1 MRVYEK
7 KHNKSILCLLI
18 FAVVF
23 AAASCSDAI
32 FFTISQ
38 EVKPVDPRI
47 KGTPTN
53 FAVYDN
59 AMYVASGK
67 TVYRYKDGSWTDME
81 PGGRISQL
89 AATTGALYALCY
101 TDSSSGVEY
110 FIKKYDTTNGWQN
123 VTGNPTGNNLYQHIY
138 AADDVLFIS
147 AASSV
152 GQAPTDDYIV
162 LYVQNSS
169 STTINSSWGTG
180 VKGEISGAV
189 KSGSDYFISTK
200 EHGILHTSGISSAP
214 TAISGS
220 DGIFF
225 VGMIKLD
232 NSSIVAINRNGHIYT
247 VTTSAVTRHGNISLG
262 TRSASGALSLWEDKD
277 DTSKKLLLVG
287 RQEMS
292 EYTVTSGYTY
302 GYVEL
307 VLDSSGNI
315 TGEYKEPG
323 NGTPTSV
330 VDGNE
335 RYTSTIGKRPVN
347 HIFEVLAGVDAD
359 RILFASTQNNGVW
372 PYRQRD
378 GEFQWNAEE

>member
-1 MRVYEK
+1 M
-7 KHNKSILCLLI
+7 LI
-18 FAVVF
+18 FAVVLTVT
-23 AAASCSDAI
+23 SCSDPI
-32 FFTISQ
+32 FFTISR

-67 TVYRYKDGSWTDME
+67 TVYRYKDGSWTDMG

-147 AASSV
+147 AASSI
-152 GQAPTDDYIV
+152 GQASTDDYIV
-162 LYVQNSS
+162 LYVQSSS
-169 STTINSSWGTG
+169 STTISSWPSS

-189 KSGSDYFISTK
+189 KDGSNYFISTK
-200 EHGILHTSGISSAP
+200 DHGILHTSAVGTAP

-220 DGIFF
+220 EGIFF
-225 VGMIKLD
+225 VGMIHLGT
-232 NSSIVAINRNGHIYT
+232 NSTIAINRNGHIYT
-247 VTTSAVTRHGNISLG
+247 VTAPAVTRHGNISLSA
-262 TRSASGALSLWEDKD
+262 RSASGALSLWEDKD
-277 DTSKKLLLVG
+277 NPSGNKLLLVG

-307 VLDSSGNI
+307 VLDSSGSI

-347 HIFEVLAGVDAD
+347 HIFQVPAGVDAD

-372 PYRQRD
+372 SYRQRD